1 MERENTVCRH
11 DERHWQVSPYDGDV
25 WCFACKP
32 PRNLSEDYRQM
43 MEITDTHLLIWAA
56 DELSQHLEENR
67 TCATCGKV
75 ADVGYHTTCDHCG
88 KPVCG
93 VCAVQVADGHF
104 CPTCPRELP
113 F

>member
-1 MERENTVCRH
+1 
-11 DERHWQVSPYDGDV
+11 
-25 WCFACKP
+25 
-32 PRNLSEDYRQM
+32 M
-43 MEITDTHLLIWAA
+43 MEITDSHLLIWAA

-88 KPVCG
+88 RPVCAQ
-93 VCAVQVADGHF
+93 CAVQFADGVF
-104 CPTCPRELP
+104 CPTCPRGLP